1 MQKEAC
7 LGMAKGAGGID
18 GCPEEFMQSM
28 QRFRGLSK
36 TLRLALT
43 V

>member
-1 MQKEAC
+1 MQEKAC
-7 LGMAKGAGGID
+7 LGMTKGAGGMD

-28 QRFRGLSK
+28 QRFRGPSK